1 MDTPKPHRPDIR
13 KLRLPADEKEEL
25 RRKLMK
31 MNVRHLHWWLG
42 IIIICLSPLIGT
54 AIYIWLVV
62 TGRLLAQW
70 RIDWYENL
78 GKIFMVVLASA
89 ACSSAFPWPARL
101 PAEIWEHSCQQRV
114 GASTA
119 VSISQKAATCV
130 NRAIERLAGR
140 TVNG

>member
-1 MDTPKPHRPDIR
+1 MDMPKPHRPDIR

-31 MNVRHLHWWLG
+31 MNVRRFRWWLG
-42 IIIICLSPLIGT
+42 ITIICLSPLIGT

-78 GKIFMVVLASA
+78 GKLFIVGVGFCGLLIGFPLARAVTRRNLEILLSA
-89 ACSSAFPWPARL
+89 EGRCLNCGVHFRENNNRCQICSCL
-101 PAEIWEHSCQQRV
+101 
-114 GASTA
+114 
-119 VSISQKAATCV
+119 K
-130 NRAIERLAGR
+130 
-140 TVNG
+140 